1 MPLNPILHDRVEQE
15 IAQLERRI
23 HALDIQEED
32 FADWF
37 DSQLF
42 NQDATC
48 PADYVRELRSQLR
61 SLNSATTAARSEW
74 LSERIAHQLN
84 ALHQAVRWY
93 EQRR

>member
-1 MPLNPILHDRVEQE
+1 MALTPTLYQRIEHEITRLEQ
-15 IAQLERRI
+15 RI
-23 HALDIQEED
+23 QALGIREED
-32 FADWF
+32 FAEWF

-42 NQDATC
+42 NQDASS
-48 PADYVRELRSQLR
+48 PLDYVHELRSQLH
-61 SLNSATTAARSEW
+61 SLQGVSTAARSEW